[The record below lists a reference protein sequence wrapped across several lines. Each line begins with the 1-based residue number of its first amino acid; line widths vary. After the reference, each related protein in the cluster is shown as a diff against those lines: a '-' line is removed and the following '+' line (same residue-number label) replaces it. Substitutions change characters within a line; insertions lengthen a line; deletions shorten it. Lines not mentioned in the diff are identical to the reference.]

1 MNLEQ
6 ITQNLFTLTRTPIV
20 LISKFD
26 TEKKFL
32 NYNIPYQMKGIIK
45 GNRKFVKDNSI
56 DYLVYR
62 FKDYTELCYCSFK
75 ILESTVIVGPFLERD
90 ASSKV
95 IHNLSIRLNL
105 IQSEHSQ
112 LEQFYHNLSI
122 LNDDELDF
130 IYNIFSNIM
139 HMKFRPP
146 EFTEIYFDHDSVNA
160 NYIHKELLAQS
171 DSTLRNFNVEE
182 QFTSIIEKGDVYRAE
197 DFNAS
202 YILSHTTQGEEDSL
216 QDEKTRLR
224 IFEAICNRAAIRG
237 GIDIQFANQIS
248 KNFELSINSLNSI
261 KESESL
267 SQDIIL
273 DYTWAVNNYSLQGHS
288 NLIRQAVLFIR
299 RNLALPYGLNRLA
312 SDLQVSKEHLSREFK
327 KETGKTVSL
336 YIQHS
341 KVLEAIEMLKHSK
354 YSVAD
359 ISIRLGFSS
368 SSYFTTVFKRHMGL
382 SPKQYV
388 VRNLK

>member
-45 GNRKFVKDNSI
+45 SNRKFVKDNSV

-62 FKDYTELCYCSFK
+62 FKDDTELCYCSFK
-75 ILESTVIVGPFLERD
+75 ILESTIIVGPFLERD

-95 IHNLSIRLNL
+95 IHDLSLRLNL
-105 IQSEHSQ
+105 IQSEHSL

-122 LNDDELDF
+122 LNDEELDF

-146 EFTEIYFDHDSVNA
+146 EFTEIHFDHDSTKT
-160 NYIHKELLAQS
+160 NYIQRELQAQS
-171 DSTLRNFNVEE
+171 KSTLQNYKVEE
-182 QFTSIIEKGDVYRAE
+182 QFTSIIVSGDVYRAE

-202 YILSHTTQGEEDSL
+202 YILSHTTQGEEDSV

-248 KNFELSINSLNSI
+248 KNFELSIDSLNSI
-261 KESESL
+261 RESEAL

-273 DYTWAVNNYSLQGHS
+273 DYTWAVNNYSLQGYS
-288 NLIRQAVLFIR
+288 NLIRKAVLNIR

-312 SDLQVSKEHLSREFK
+312 TNLQVSKEHLAREFK

-336 YIQHS
+336 YIQYS
-341 KVLEAIEMLKHSK
+341 KVLEAIEMLKYSN
-354 YSVAD
+354 YSVSD
-359 ISIRLGFSS
+359 ISARLGFSS
-368 SSYFTTVFKRHMGL
+368 SSYFTNVFKKHMGV
-382 SPKQYV
+382 SPKQYA
-388 VRNLK
+388 VRNIK